1 MPVTPVLHALAG
13 IAVLSVAVLMGEA
26 ASIGGVLGVLLL
38 LSAAVRFAMARGT

>member
-1 MPVTPVLHALAG
+1 MPVTPVLYALAG

-26 ASIGGVLGVLLL
+26 AIGGVLGVLLL